1 MKQTIKQIITASIVF
16 ALVVAPSAAF
26 AHNGVDDEH
35 DEAGSTTTSETDED
49 SSTVTEKRLQ
59 AVEKLRERL
68 AQQKAERQEK
78 LDSLKEARQE
88 RLEGAKK
95 KACEKRQTLINRLMD
110 KMDSRHE
117 TVFNKITRISEA
129 VQKFYT
135 DKNLSVANYD
145 DLLAEVVA
153 AKGIAQSSIDAQ
165 QAVPELDCDSEHPR
179 ADVTDFRQKRLD
191 TVDAMK
197 AYRDA
202 VKSLAQ
208 AVRTAA
214 KSTEGES

>member
-1 MKQTIKQIITASIVF
+1 MKQTIKQLITASMVF
-16 ALVVAPSAAF
+16 ALVVSPSAVF
-26 AHNGVDDEH
+26 AHNNDDGH
-35 DEAGSTTTSETDED
+35 ADDDTTTSNTDTET
-49 SSTVTEKRLQ
+49 STVTRKQIE
-59 AVEKLRERL
+59 AAEKLRERL
-68 AQQKAERQEK
+68 AQQKADRQED
-78 LDSLKEARQE
+78 LDSRKEARQE

-95 KACEKRQTLINRLMD
+95 KACEKHQTLINRLME
-110 KMDSRHE
+110 KMGSRHE
-117 TVFNKITRISEA
+117 TAFNKIARISEA

-135 DKNLSVANYD
+135 EKNLSVANYD

-153 AKGIAQSSIDAQ
+153 AKGVAQSSMDAQ
-165 QAVPELDCDSEHPR
+165 EIVPELDCDSEHPR

-191 TVDAMK
+191 TIDAMK